1 MAKKIRVLLVEP
13 MAEPRLVTVDHTLE
27 NLQRLVGGSIQAVYP
42 WEDPVALICN
52 VDGIALRLPLN
63 RMLTDDSGKVYD
75 IIHGKF
81 FITGLSYDNFASI
94 SENLAEKFKNLFRYS
109 ELYIQ
114 TEDGHVICFKL
125 GSNEQPIL
133 VF

>member
-13 MAEPRLVTVDHTLE
+13 LAEPRLVTVNHNLE

-52 VDGIALRLPLN
+52 DDGIALKLPLN
-63 RMLTDDSGKVYD
+63 RMLKDDAGKVYD

-94 SENLAEKFKNLFRYS
+94 SENLAEKFKDLFRYP

-114 TEDGHVICFKL
+114 AEGGHVICFKL